1 MIWLIYGILAG
12 LIVIGFFCIVLDDNK
27 GPDMLLGGIFA
38 LVLAAGLATGLALA
52 EVHVP
57 QHTRSAPVPR

>member
-1 MIWLIYGILAG
+1 MTIIALLIAG
-12 LIVIGFFCIVLDDNK
+12 LTIIGAACVFAGTDADT
-27 GPDMLLGGIFA
+27 MLGGIFA
-38 LVLAAGLATGLALA
+38 LVLAAGLAAGLALA